1 MAQCVKNVTKILTT
15 MNKKMNVPEI
25 SRTLQEFQR
34 QNAILDQTSEVV
46 EDALADAFE
55 EPDVFSFS
63 LYYSLIH
70 SLLGR

>member
-1 MAQCVKNVTKILTT
+1 

-34 QNAILDQTSEVV
+34 QNAILDQTGELV
-46 EDALADAFE
+46 EDAMADAFE
-55 EPDVFSFS
+55 EPDVRSFYFH
-63 LYYSLIH
+63 YYLMY